1 MSNNH
6 IHPIM
11 ARALSPFVP
20 PPNYSVSVRHLKG
33 ERGCVLRAE
42 DRQDAAIKGISM
54 VALRQDEIPLDGVDL
69 MVTKLIERVSK

>member
-1 MSNNH
+1 MSNHHVNQ
-6 IHPIM
+6 IM

-20 PPNYSVSVRHLKG
+20 PNYSVTVKHLKG

>member
-1 MSNNH
+1 MNN

-33 ERGCVLRAE
+33 ERGCVFSSTT
-42 DRQDAAIKGISM
+42 RQQAHIDGLEK
-54 VALRQDEIPLDGVDL
+54 VALRNDEIPVGGVIL
-69 MVTKLIERVSK
+69 HLTALESK